1 MKFLYAILFLFL
13 LVSCNKN
20 EQCDDCKNVILK
32 SIMVL
37 DSSNNNLIFGET
49 PMYNSENIKLKSE
62 NQSDERIWINDNAKT
77 IDFVLKDKIKT
88 YYLFLS
94 ETEVDTISFELI
106 EKKDPSCCGNIT
118 YSEKTFLNGKA
129 ISNLDTIKIKK
140 F

>member
-20 EQCDDCKNVILK
+20 KQCDDCKTTILK

>member
-20 EQCDDCKNVILK
+20 EQCDDCKTTILK

-129 ISNLDTIKIKK
+129 ISNLDTRKIKK